1 MVLNQIR
8 SLYMASPAVSRLIYI
23 IYLSILKNT
32 ISSHLMAAH
41 ALKVLVTV
49 IVAVV
54 LCAAVLAPTMAEA
67 GCVDHCGCEPCLA
80 PKGSACTDMCRRP
93 PSCETDCR
101 QQEEACFSGCVES
114 AEVCQDRCSVAG
126 DE

>member
-101 QQEEACFSGCVES
+101 LLARNPTRDRAGKSDFSTMPCMQS
-114 AEVCQDRCSVAG
+114 CT
-126 DE
+126 